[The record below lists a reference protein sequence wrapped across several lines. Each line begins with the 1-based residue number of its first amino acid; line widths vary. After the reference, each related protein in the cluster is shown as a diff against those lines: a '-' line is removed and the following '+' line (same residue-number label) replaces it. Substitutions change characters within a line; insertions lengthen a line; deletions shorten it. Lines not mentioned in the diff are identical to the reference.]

1 MNDFS
6 NFNKAKQNESRSNPC
21 KIALSFPKA
30 DVISFAATNGAI
42 SGTAPSGTKF
52 GTNNAACGRG
62 YGQPHFAYPPSPAAA
77 VSRRRLGWY
86 GAANEMAP
94 TLSSGCGGTLG
105 RWLSWHGFDPLT
117 WPVPKVAGLVAAG
130 VAAVAAAAVAGLVCG
145 LDGGV

>member
-1 MNDFS
+1 MWQGIWAAPFRLS
-6 NFNKAKQNESRSNPC
+6 AKPS
-21 KIALSFPKA
+21 
-30 DVISFAATNGAI
+30 
-42 SGTAPSGTKF
+42 SGCFKKETGVVSASAPTYS
-52 GTNNAACGRG
+52 A
-62 YGQPHFAYPPSPAAA
+62 P
-77 VSRRRLGWY
+77 L

-145 LDGGV
+145 LDGGI